1 MTIEEEKT
9 KSTGSQQATPVRTE
23 AEIVAM
29 NKKFKADTE
38 IALKRVDEL
47 TKSEAKSRQESFAHV
62 MLD

>member
-9 KSTGSQQATPVRTE
+9 KSTSPQQATPVRTE
-23 AEIVAM
+23 AEVAAM

-38 IALKRVDEL
+38 IALKRVEEL
-47 TKSEAKSRQESFAHV
+47 DKSLRKSRQESFAHV